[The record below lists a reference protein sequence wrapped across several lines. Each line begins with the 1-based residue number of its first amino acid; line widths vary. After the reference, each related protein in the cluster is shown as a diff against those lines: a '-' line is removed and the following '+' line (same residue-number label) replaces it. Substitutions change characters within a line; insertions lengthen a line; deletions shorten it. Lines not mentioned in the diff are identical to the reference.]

1 MEILCA
7 LNYYPKF
14 LVATIIGL
22 RTVFLFCPLC
32 SLRQSPARFQWS
44 KPHYFSCKWCVP
56 QSWLLSD
63 STDPV
68 PCIVSQRYG
77 SISHI
82 SNVNICI
89 LPTTLLNVYSSC
101 IFFCV
106 HNFSTSWKFVQSLL
120 SWNFNDHFLKELRQV
135 KPLILSK
142 YSSTNGILRTNW
154 FISWCICNSFDIWC
168 LHVHRVNI
176 YFN

>member
-1 MEILCA
+1 MQGKRCIISVWSVIMEILCA
-7 LNYYPKF
+7 FNYYPKF
-14 LVATIIGL
+14 LVATFIGL
-22 RTVFLFCPLC
+22 RVVFLFCPLC

-63 STDPV
+63 STDPF

-82 SNVNICI
+82 SNVNICT
-89 LPTTLLNVYSSC
+89 LPTTLVNVYSSC

-106 HNFSTSWKFVQSLL
+106 HNFPISCKFVQSLL
-120 SWNFNDHFLKELRQV
+120 SWNFNDQSLQNCEKLN
-135 KPLILSK
+135 L
-142 YSSTNGILRTNW
+142 
-154 FISWCICNSFDIWC
+154 
-168 LHVHRVNI
+168 
-176 YFN
+176 